1 MRSLSEVRHSSFL
14 RGIEQSLPHMVA
26 REDGGEVLCPSLQ
39 QVVGSIST
47 PRRWEEFILANSRT
61 AHEFQGA
68 WSRLSSEAQ
77 HIWNFLQEE
86 ATGHLA
92 AAVEEVGG
100 TSVDGST
107 ATKVVQQLEG
117 LRHRTIAKALNN
129 HPDRQAKPVTVFLNI
144 ADDKVA
150 GRWLLAGPGAD
161 LGLSSPVFQEC
172 LSRHLCLPSPAIKE
186 GRWEGK
192 PVARGVVIDK
202 YGDAVVNCSQV
213 IGDTWRRRHDLIK
226 QRITSEALLAG
237 VHVDCEVYGLFAD
250 LLPAALN
257 AAGGELQY
265 GRARQGLV
273 PDFKLLLNTPD
284 GPLSSLAELKTIGA
298 GETWYPHGQEGKGTE
313 RRAAQLVTAYE
324 KSLWKYD
331 VRFHGTLPRVRG
343 QPDPPPGPLVR
354 RLRTFG
360 RLQCLVAGPYGDLS
374 DDLHELLHTFA
385 ETKSANK
392 ARARGWEAE
401 GDLGQMMGEIRRAVS
416 VSVVRAHSLCLLERL
431 AYLGPGARAAGQ
443 RRLLTLQLEERR
455 RREAQAYRLARAN
468 HGLRRVGRAYVP

>member
-1 MRSLSEVRHSSFL
+1 MSATSLHFLRLLDFGLDLNDGMKLFHRPRAIPELQGRSYQQLIVSQPVKLGGCGLRSLSEVRHSSFL
-14 RGIEQSLPHMVA
+14 RGVEQSLPHMVA

-61 AHEFQGA
+61 AREFQGA

-100 TSVDGST
+100 ASVDGST

-117 LRHRTIAKALNN
+117 LRHKTIAKALKN

-192 PVARGVVIDK
+192 PVARG
-202 YGDAVVNCSQV
+202 
-213 IGDTWRRRHDLIK
+213 
-226 QRITSEALLAG
+226 
-237 VHVDCEVYGLFAD
+237 
-250 LLPAALN
+250 
-257 AAGGELQY
+257 
-265 GRARQGLV
+265 
-273 PDFKLLLNTPD
+273 
-284 GPLSSLAELKTIGA
+284 
-298 GETWYPHGQEGKGTE
+298 
-313 RRAAQLVTAYE
+313 
-324 KSLWKYD
+324 
-331 VRFHGTLPRVRG
+331 
-343 QPDPPPGPLVR
+343 
-354 RLRTFG
+354 
-360 RLQCLVAGPYGDLS
+360 DLS
-374 DDLHELLHTFA
+374 GGGKYLLRSFL
-385 ETKSANK
+385 TKF
-392 ARARGWEAE
+392 
-401 GDLGQMMGEIRRAVS
+401 
-416 VSVVRAHSLCLLERL
+416 
-431 AYLGPGARAAGQ
+431 
-443 RRLLTLQLEERR
+443 
-455 RREAQAYRLARAN
+455 
-468 HGLRRVGRAYVP
+468 